1 MIIWILFI
9 VVVFV
14 AVVSSMMHENKKE
27 AFYQENKGPLECEV
41 RKKCNDWGFI
51 TEIIS
56 KANPQPDGSV
66 KSDMSFVCCRHNI
79 MSQLCV
85 GNTCLKENDLA
96 TLKELALAPKAV
108 AKAI

>member
-1 MIIWILFI
+1 MIIWILLLI
-9 VVVFV
+9 VVVV
-14 AVVSSMMHENKKE
+14 AVVSSMKE
-27 AFYQENKGPLECEV
+27 TFYEENKGPLECEV

-66 KSDMSFVCCRHNI
+66 KSDMTFVCCRHNI

-85 GNTCLKENDLA
+85 GNTCLKEKDLA
-96 TLKELALAPKAV
+96 TLKELASAPKAA
-108 AKAI
+108 AKAL